1 MIAVGS
7 NRPLIASS
15 MRVSEINDVI
25 KEEHYTE
32 SNNAS
37 VSQAR
42 LTEDAMIRE
51 TMQVATGV
59 VDIEANL

>member
-1 MIAVGS
+1 
-7 NRPLIASS
+7 

-37 VSQAR
+37 VSHTR
-42 LTEDAMIRE
+42 LNEDTMIRD

>member
-1 MIAVGS
+1 
-7 NRPLIASS
+7 

-51 TMQVATGV
+51 TLQVATGV